1 MKSCWSFCVCV
12 IHPCAGVLPFWVPYL
27 PNPLTDF
34 FDIWRIGSPYLH
46 PPNLQIRLAISFFVV
61 EIFPYLCHLPLHSVS
76 YILSDLR
83 IRSHNSHQTLH
94 IVLHRYSAST
104 LKIAS
109 PSEQPFLPTVAS
121 TLCPHFVPYLLH
133 LCRYT
138 RGNLYTATRRA
149 TLDTCQTS
157 LKSHQPFRRYSHIFS
172 ICPVESA
179 ATKTLFLH
187 QYLSISPT
195 IWRIVGP
202 HIPLPICVVEAQSEL
217 WLLRTSHICV
227 PSFFPVLSR
236 SYPPPFPFLPYSLLV
251 LCCLLS
257 VQCV

>member
-1 MKSCWSFCVCV
+1 MCVLSTLVPEFCHFGCH
-12 IHPCAGVLPFWVPYL
+12 IYPTP
-27 PNPLTDF
+27 
-34 FDIWRIGSPYLH
+34 WRIFSIFGGLVAHIHTH
-46 PPNLQIRLAISFFVV
+46 PTSQSVWQ
-61 EIFPYLCHLPLHSVS
+61 YHSS
-76 YILSDLR
+76 LW
-83 IRSHNSHQTLH
+83 
-94 IVLHRYSAST
+94 RYSPIFVTSPCT
-104 LKIAS
+104 LSATSCQISGSGLTISPNFTHSLTSLFSLYHQIAS
-109 PSEQPFLPTVAS
+109 HSEQPFLPTVAS

-195 IWRIVGP
+195 IWRIEGR
-202 HIPLPICVVEAQSEL
+202 HIPLPFCVVEAQSEL
-217 WLLRTSHICV
+217 WLLRTSHLCV

>member
-1 MKSCWSFCVCV
+1 MVAHIC
-12 IHPCAGVLPFWVPYL
+12 IHPTSKSVWQYHSSL
-27 PNPLTDF
+27 
-34 FDIWRIGSPYLH
+34 WRYSL
-46 PPNLQIRLAISFFVV
+46 ISVT
-61 EIFPYLCHLPLHSVS
+61 LLLHSVC
-76 YILSDLR
+76 YILSDLG
-83 IRSHNSHQTLH
+83 IRSHNSHQTSH
-94 IVLHRYSAST
+94 IVSHRYSAYT
-104 LKIAS
+104 LKS
-109 PSEQPFLPTVAS
+109 TSHSEQPFLPTIAS

-138 RGNLYTATRRA
+138 RGNLNTATRRA

-195 IWRIVGP
+195 IWCIEGP
-202 HIPLPICVVEAQSEL
+202 YIPLPFYVVEAQSEL

-227 PSFFPVLSR
+227 PSFFSPC
-236 SYPPPFPFLPYSLLV
+236 FI
-251 LCCLLS
+251 
-257 VQCV
+257 

>member
-1 MKSCWSFCVCV
+1 MCV
-12 IHPCAGVLPFWVPYL
+12 ILCCAGVLPFWVSYL
-27 PNPLTDF
+27 PNPLTNF
-34 FDIWRIGSPYLH
+34 FDIWRIGSPYQH

-109 PSEQPFLPTVAS
+109 HSEQPFLPTIAS

-138 RGNLYTATRRA
+138 RGNLYTATIRS

-157 LKSHQPFRRYSHIFS
+157 PKSH
-172 ICPVESA
+172 
-179 ATKTLFLH
+179 L
-187 QYLSISPT
+187 
-195 IWRIVGP
+195 
-202 HIPLPICVVEAQSEL
+202 PLDRKSVV
-217 WLLRTSHICV
+217 
-227 PSFFPVLSR
+227 
-236 SYPPPFPFLPYSLLV
+236 
-251 LCCLLS
+251 
-257 VQCV
+257 

>member
-1 MKSCWSFCVCV
+1 MPEFCHFGCHISPTPSRIFSIFGGSVAHIC
-12 IHPCAGVLPFWVPYL
+12 IHPTSQSVWQYHSSL
-27 PNPLTDF
+27 
-34 FDIWRIGSPYLH
+34 WRYSL
-46 PPNLQIRLAISFFVV
+46 
-61 EIFPYLCHLPLHSVS
+61 LHSAS
-76 YILSDLR
+76 YILSDLG
-83 IRSHNSHQTLH
+83 IRSYNSHQTSH
-94 IVLHRYSAST
+94 IVSHRYSAFT
-104 LKIAS
+104 LKITS
-109 PSEQPFLPTVAS
+109 HSDQPFLPTVAS

-133 LCRYT
+133 LCRFT
-138 RGNLYTATRRA
+138 HGNLYTATRRA

-195 IWRIVGP
+195 IWCIEGP
-202 HIPLPICVVEAQSEL
+202 HIPLPFCVVEAQSEL